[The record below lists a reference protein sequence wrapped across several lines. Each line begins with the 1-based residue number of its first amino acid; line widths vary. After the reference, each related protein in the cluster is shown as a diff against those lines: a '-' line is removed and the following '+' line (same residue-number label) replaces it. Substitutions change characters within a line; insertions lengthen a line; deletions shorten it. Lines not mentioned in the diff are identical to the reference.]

1 MGQGGVERS
10 FINLSKELIR
20 KGHNVKFVSLNK
32 IATTYSEKLEI
43 IKLNSNRTIFSII
56 KLTKVIEAENPDIL
70 ISAQYYANITA
81 IISNQISKS
90 KTKIIISER
99 NHLTSV
105 LKKYNFFKK
114 LLIKFLIRSLYNKA
128 DLIFGNS
135 ESVCEDLKE
144 KFIFKNNYHY

>member
-105 LKKYNFFKK
+105 LKKYNFSEIRKFKDLNGDDRVCSGK
-114 LLIKFLIRSLYNKA
+114 IKK
-128 DLIFGNS
+128 
-135 ESVCEDLKE
+135 C
-144 KFIFKNNYHY
+144 